1 MKQFFFLHGTTNP
14 YKTPFHGTTY
24 SLLVMF
30 ISTLGRVEGLLIGLA
45 AGDALGAPYEG
56 REGTG
61 CFVREMYSGGLH
73 KRNAGEVTDDTLQAM
88 AVAGSLVHCR
98 GFDPGDLITRLIAGY
113 TTSSEWYGPTSSR
126 VFDLVMT
133 GQDPFVAAK
142 NVYSCSGQ
150 KRTNGSVMRGPPLGV
165 AFSGPELE
173 KVSLLCSR
181 LTHADSTSGWC
192 SAFINRMASRLV
204 RGSPRWPAFEDACHR
219 CGDPEVLGRLVL
231 FREYEPV
238 SSIDPVLCTHA
249 ALWAFMTTGSFS
261 EAVGTAAG
269 LGGDADTVAAI
280 CGALAGSYY
289 GISSIPARWRSP
301 LQYQESLIRLADS
314 LYSVFIPS
322 GR

>member
-1 MKQFFFLHGTTNP
+1 
-14 YKTPFHGTTY
+14 
-24 SLLVMF
+24 
-30 ISTLGRVEGLLIGLA
+30 
-45 AGDALGAPYEG
+45 
-56 REGTG
+56 
-61 CFVREMYSGGLH
+61 
-73 KRNAGEVTDDTLQAM
+73 
-88 AVAGSLVHCR
+88 
-98 GFDPGDLITRLIAGY
+98 LIAGY

-126 VFDLVMT
+126 VFDLVLT

-238 SSIDPVLCTHA
+238 SSIDPVLSTHA

-269 LGGDADTVAAI
+269 LGGDADTVAAV

-289 GISSIPARWRSP
+289 GISSIPARWRSL